1 METLSPPPFSPPRD
15 PAHSTH
21 SSLREAILEANFVGE
36 LLRTLW
42 CAGARQVELLRAT
55 VDCAGYDVVLDY
67 RGVVRHIQL
76 NSSYNGAKTA
86 RVDVNTALAMKPS
99 GCVIWICFDDNT
111 MQLGPFLWFGGAP
124 GIPLPDLG
132 TQMGLQ
138 SRGNSGG
145 KKQQRP
151 AMRVIRRSRFERV
164 DNMEGLVGKLFGL

>member
-67 RGVVRHIQL
+67 RGVVRHI
-76 NSSYNGAKTA
+76 
-86 RVDVNTALAMKPS
+86 
-99 GCVIWICFDDNT
+99 
-111 MQLGPFLWFGGAP
+111 
-124 GIPLPDLG
+124 
-132 TQMGLQ
+132 
-138 SRGNSGG
+138 
-145 KKQQRP
+145 
-151 AMRVIRRSRFERV
+151 
-164 DNMEGLVGKLFGL
+164 